1 MLGVEVVSMTD
12 KPVELL
18 GDSEDNAVRLRGRI
32 SSPPVERELP
42 SGVVITTFRVTVP
55 RARTAM
61 TSSSTQV
68 SDWVDCVAWS
78 GRTRRNVAAWLVDDQ
93 VEVGG
98 ALRRRFFRAGD
109 GSSTR
114 LELEVLSARRARV
127 RASPASGPE
136 SSEKR

>member
-1 MLGVEVVSMTD
+1 MLGVEVVNMTD

-18 GDSEDNAVRLRGRI
+18 GDAEDNAVRLRGRV
-32 SSPPVERELP
+32 SSAPVERELP

-61 TSSSTQV
+61 TSGSSQV

-127 RASPASGPE
+127 RASPVSDGTQ
-136 SSEKR
+136 